1 VTIVGWRRSALVLG
15 ALCLVMQWRACHR
28 RDPGVA
34 AVPCAE
40 ARLEARHDPRATRGD
55 REGAE
60 HDEAE
65 AEEAPDEGI
74 PTSNGEA
81 LSMWGVRVPAWLM
94 WFAPHPG
101 EGLLDYR
108 DRMAPLAKAAIA
120 PQRSRVARSRDDLV
134 QKLGLDS
141 GQQRE
146 LDAAVSEAASQIQD
160 RVMNAALSGE
170 LMPSRLKPMAGV
182 RLARDVLDLV
192 DKADHR
198 FSSML
203 RGDQQ
208 ASLARH
214 PFDMAD
220 YLLFSPRWEQAIGVQ

>member
-1 VTIVGWRRSALVLG
+1 MTIVGWRRSALVLG
-15 ALCLVMQWRACHR
+15 ALCAMMQWRACHR
-28 RDPGVA
+28 RAPVA
-34 AVPCAE
+34 VAVPCE
-40 ARLEARHDPRATRGD
+40 DSRSEPRTARGD
-55 REGAE
+55 RDWAAPG
-60 HDEAE
+60 EAP
-65 AEEAPDEGI
+65 AEEDPDEGV
-74 PTSNGEA
+74 PKSNGEA
-81 LSMWGVRVPAWLM
+81 LSMWGVQVPSWLL

-101 EGLLDYR
+101 EGLMDYR

-120 PQRSRVARSRDDLV
+120 PQRSRVSRSRDDLV

-146 LDAAVSEAASQIQD
+146 LDAAVSEAASLIQD

-198 FSSML
+198 FSSVL

-208 ASLARH
+208 ASLAKH